1 MLFRYV
7 MLAENDVRVSR
18 NGQKEKEMK
27 IVVIGDGKIGFT
39 VTQALVKEGHDLVVI
54 DNQSAA
60 LKQTE
65 DSLDVQVLEGNG
77 ASVSIQKQAG
87 VDHADLMIAVTE
99 ADETNLLCCM
109 IARHLGCANTIARIR
124 SPEYNED
131 VYLLKEGLGLSMVVN
146 PERSTAKQISALLQY
161 PSFLKREKF
170 AKGRAEIVEMSVPS
184 GGKLDGMVLSELYK
198 SLRVH
203 VLVCAVERENNVYIP
218 DGRFTLQ
225 AGDHIYVTAATSDLL
240 SLLKSTGYE
249 TPRVRSVLMIGGSR
263 IAVYLTQFLAQTGVD
278 AKIIETDLDRCN
290 LLSEKLPKAEIIH
303 ADGTSFSV
311 LRQEGIEEMDA
322 VIALTNIDEQN
333 IIASM
338 FAHRLEVPKVV
349 CKVNRTEYAS
359 IMSDDIRECVIT
371 PRILTAND
379 ILRYVRAMENR
390 PGEGVITL
398 HRLVS
403 DRVEALEF
411 AVNPSTWYVD
421 TPLKEIPI
429 RGDLRI
435 ALITRHGNTIVP
447 SGEDSLKMGDSCVI
461 VTTSAGELDTLN
473 DIFTQAP
480 RGTRA

>member
-203 VLVCAVERENNVYIP
+203 VLGELHNHFGIDVSDDAIRAAVEQQNEVSRLMQEIGSYRKLDNPTI
-218 DGRFTLQ
+218 
-225 AGDHIYVTAATSDLL
+225 
-240 SLLKSTGYE
+240 TGYE
-249 TPRVRSVLMIGGSR
+249 YHVIQLCTLACPKYLILPYLRETAEELKTREPDLKKEFRCKVVLAGSSATATATAPWRAARSSSCPRVWIPSSPSPSTICPPPTARALCPRTRCARAKSASR
-263 IAVYLTQFLAQTGVD
+263 IWPKSTMPTASSSPPTSSASTG
-278 AKIIETDLDRCN
+278 AMSASSTP
-290 LLSEKLPKAEIIH
+290 SSSTA
-303 ADGTSFSV
+303 TSVFPSAP
-311 LRQEGIEEMDA
+311 LRRS
-322 VIALTNIDEQN
+322 T
-333 IIASM
+333 S
-338 FAHRLEVPKVV
+338 
-349 CKVNRTEYAS
+349 
-359 IMSDDIRECVIT
+359 T
-371 PRILTAND
+371 PPPA
-379 ILRYVRAMENR
+379 
-390 PGEGVITL
+390 
-398 HRLVS
+398 
-403 DRVEALEF
+403 
-411 AVNPSTWYVD
+411 
-421 TPLKEIPI
+421 
-429 RGDLRI
+429 
-435 ALITRHGNTIVP
+435 
-447 SGEDSLKMGDSCVI
+447 SCVPA
-461 VTTSAGELDTLN
+461 SRPSL
-473 DIFTQAP
+473 
-480 RGTRA
+480 RA

>member
-1 MLFRYV
+1 MR
-7 MLAENDVRVSR
+7 
-18 NGQKEKEMK
+18 

-39 VTQALVKEGHDLVVI
+39 VTQALVREGHDLVVI
-54 DNQSAA
+54 DNQSEA
-60 LKQTE
+60 LKRTE

-87 VDHADLMIAVTE
+87 VTEADLMIAVTE

-109 IARHLGCANTIARIR
+109 IARQLGCRNTIARIR

-146 PERSTAKQISALLQY
+146 PERSTAKQISSLLQY

-170 AKGRAEIVEMSVPS
+170 AKGRAEIVEMSVRE
-184 GGKLDGMVLSELYK
+184 GGKLDGMLLSELYK

-218 DGRFTLQ
+218 DGRFVLK
-225 AGDHIYVTAATSDLL
+225 AGDHIYVTAATTDLL

-249 TPRVRSVLMIGGSR
+249 TPRIRSVLMIGGSR
-263 IAVYLTQFLAQTGVD
+263 IAVYLSNFLAQTGVNV
-278 AKIIETDLDRCN
+278 KIIEVDLDRCN
-290 LLSEKLPKAEIIH
+290 ALSETLPKAEVIH

-333 IIASM
+333 IITAM
-338 FAHRLEVPKVV
+338 YANRIQVPKVV

-359 IMSDDIRECVIT
+359 ILAEDIRECVIT
-371 PRILTAND
+371 PRILTSND

-398 HRLVS
+398 HRLVGE
-403 DRVEALEF
+403 RVEALEF
-411 AVNPSTWYVD
+411 AVNPSTWYTD
-421 TPLKEIPI
+421 TPLKAIPI
-429 RGDLRI
+429 KDDLRI
-435 ALITRHGNTIVP
+435 AIITRNGNTIVP
-447 SGEDSLKMGDSCVI
+447 SGDDCLKVGDSCVI
-461 VTTSAGELDTLN
+461 VTTSAGEFDTLN
-473 DIFTQAP
+473 DIFESAP
-480 RGTRA
+480 KGARA

>member
-1 MLFRYV
+1 
-7 MLAENDVRVSR
+7 
-18 NGQKEKEMK
+18 MK

-39 VTQALVKEGHDLVVI
+39 VTQALVREQHDLVVI

-77 ASVSIQKQAG
+77 ASVSVQKQAG
-87 VDHADLMIAVTE
+87 VGEADLMLAVTE

-109 IARHLGCANTIARIR
+109 IARHLGCPNTIARIR

-170 AKGRAEIVEMSVPS
+170 AKGRAEIVELSVRE
-184 GGKLDGMVLSELYK
+184 GGKLDGMLLAELYK

-203 VLVCAVERENNVYIP
+203 VLVCAVERDNNVYIP
-218 DGRFTLQ
+218 DGRFVLQ
-225 AGDHIYVTAATSDLL
+225 AGDHIYVTAATNDLL

-249 TPRVRSVLMIGGSR
+249 TPRVRSVMLIGGSR
-263 IAVYLTQFLAQTGVD
+263 IAVYLSQFLAQTGVNV
-278 AKIIETDLDRCN
+278 KIIEADLKRCN
-290 LLSEKLPKAEIIH
+290 QLSEMLPKAEVIH
-303 ADGTSFSV
+303 GDGTSFAV

-333 IIASM
+333 IIVSM
-338 FAHRLEVPKVV
+338 YAQRIQVPKVV
-349 CKVNRTEYAS
+349 CKMNRTEYAS
-359 IMSDDIRECVIT
+359 ILPDAIRECVIT
-371 PRILTAND
+371 PRILTSND

-398 HRLVS
+398 HRLVGE
-403 DRVEALEF
+403 RVEALEF

-421 TPLKEIPI
+421 VPLKDAPI
-429 RGDLRI
+429 KDDLRI
-435 ALITRHGNTIVP
+435 AIITRRGNTIVP
-447 SGEDSLKMGDSCVI
+447 SGEDCLKEGDTCVI
-461 VTTSAGELDTLN
+461 VTTSAGEFDTLN
-473 DIFTQAP
+473 DIFEHAP
-480 RGTRA
+480 RGGRA

>member
-1 MLFRYV
+1 
-7 MLAENDVRVSR
+7 
-18 NGQKEKEMK
+18 MK

-54 DNQSAA
+54 DNQSDA

-65 DSLDVQVLEGNG
+65 DTLDVQVLEGNG
-77 ASVSIQKQAG
+77 ASVSVQKEAG
-87 VDHADLMIAVTE
+87 MQDADLMIAVTE

-109 IARHLGCANTIARIR
+109 IARQLGCPNTIARIR

-146 PERSTAKQISALLQY
+146 PERSTAKQISGLLQY

-170 AKGRAEIVEMSVPS
+170 AKGRAEIVEMSIPEN
-184 GGKLDGMVLSELYK
+184 GKLDGMPLSELYK

-218 DGRFTLQ
+218 DGRFVLQ

-249 TPRVRSVLMIGGSR
+249 TPRVRSVMLIGGSR
-263 IAVYLTQFLAQTGVD
+263 IAVYLSQILAQTGINV
-278 AKIIETDLDRCN
+278 KIIESDLDRCN
-290 LLSEKLPKAEIIH
+290 HLSETLPKAEVIH
-303 ADGTSFSV
+303 ADGTSFSI

-333 IIASM
+333 IIVSM
-338 FAHRLEVPKVV
+338 FAHHIQVPKVI
-349 CKVNRTEYAS
+349 CKMNRTEYSAILS
-359 IMSDDIRECVIT
+359 EDIRECVIT
-371 PRILTAND
+371 PRILTSND

-398 HRLVS
+398 HRLVGE
-403 DRVEALEF
+403 RVEALEF
-411 AVNPSTWYVD
+411 AVSASTWYLD
-421 TPLKEIPI
+421 TPLKDMPI
-429 RGDLRI
+429 KDDLRI
-435 ALITRHGNTIVP
+435 AIITRQGNTIVP
-447 SGEDSLKMGDSCVI
+447 SGDDSLRVGDMCVI
-461 VTTSAGELDTLN
+461 VTTSAGEFDTLN
-473 DIFTQAP
+473 DIFQSAP
-480 RGTRA
+480 RGGRA

>member
-1 MLFRYV
+1 
-7 MLAENDVRVSR
+7 
-18 NGQKEKEMK
+18 MK

-39 VTQALVKEGHDLVVI
+39 VTQALVREGHDLVVI

-77 ASVSIQKQAG
+77 ASVSIQRQAG
-87 VDHADLMIAVTE
+87 VGEADLMIAATE

-109 IARHLGCANTIARIR
+109 IARQLGCKNTIARIR

-146 PERSTAKQISALLQY
+146 PERSTAKQISNLLQY

-170 AKGRAEIVEMSVPS
+170 AKGRAEIVEMSVPE
-184 GGKLDGMVLSELYK
+184 GGKLDGMLLSDLYK

-203 VLVCAVERENNVYIP
+203 VLVCAVERDDNVYIP
-218 DGRFTLQ
+218 DGRFVLK

-249 TPRVRSVLMIGGSR
+249 TPRIRSVLMIGGSR
-263 IAVYLTQFLAQTGVD
+263 IAVYLSQFLAQTGVNV
-278 AKIIETDLDRCN
+278 KIIETDLERCN
-290 LLSEKLPKAEIIH
+290 VLSEMLPKAELIH
-303 ADGTSFSV
+303 ADGTNFAI

-322 VIALTNIDEQN
+322 VVALTDIDEQN
-333 IIASM
+333 IIVSM
-338 FAHRLEVPKVV
+338 YANKIQVPKVV
-349 CKVNRTEYAS
+349 CKMNRTEYTS
-359 IMSDDIRECVIT
+359 ILSDEIKECVIT
-371 PRILTAND
+371 PRILTSSD

-403 DRVEALEF
+403 ERVEALEF
-411 AVNPSTWYVD
+411 SVNTSTWYLNQ
-421 TPLKEIPI
+421 PLKSIPI
-429 RGDLRI
+429 KDNLRI
-435 ALITRHGNTIVP
+435 AIITRRGNTIVP
-447 SGEDSLKMGDSCVI
+447 SGEDMLKVGDSCVV
-461 VTTSAGELDTLN
+461 VTTIAREFNTIN
-473 DIFTQAP
+473 DIFKTAP
-480 RGTRA
+480 KGGRA